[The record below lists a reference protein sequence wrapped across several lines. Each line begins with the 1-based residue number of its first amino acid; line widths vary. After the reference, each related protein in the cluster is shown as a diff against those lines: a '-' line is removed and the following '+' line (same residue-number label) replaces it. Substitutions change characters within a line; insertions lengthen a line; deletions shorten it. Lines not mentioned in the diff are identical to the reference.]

1 MFQAEA
7 IGVEGALGE
16 RPVVH
21 FVHDGYR
28 EKLSCE
34 WVAGCDGFHGIA
46 RHVVPAS
53 TRRVYEHE
61 YPYSWLGVLAEVTPS
76 WELIYARGEH
86 GFALHSMRPPDSRPH
101 PSGEGASLPVRSPV
115 SRLHLQVPNGTDPAE
130 WPDVRVVARAFTE
143 LYEGGKAQLLYR

>member
-53 TRRVYEHE
+53 TRRVYEHSTRT
-61 YPYSWLGVLAEVTPS
+61 PGSVSWPKSL
-76 WELIYARGEH
+76 
-86 GFALHSMRPPDSRPH
+86 RPGS
-101 PSGEGASLPVRSPV
+101 
-115 SRLHLQVPNGTDPAE
+115 
-130 WPDVRVVARAFTE
+130 
-143 LYEGGKAQLLYR
+143 